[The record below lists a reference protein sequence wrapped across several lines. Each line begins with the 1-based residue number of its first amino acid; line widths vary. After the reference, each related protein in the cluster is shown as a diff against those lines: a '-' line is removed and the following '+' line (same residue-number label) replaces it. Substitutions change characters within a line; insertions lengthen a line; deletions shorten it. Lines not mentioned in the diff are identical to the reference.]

1 MKNETKTEIET
12 FVLIAII
19 LIATAGFGI
28 YFFQKNKKVTSAP
41 PTQNIEQPAVKEIQ
55 PQKSPAP
62 QKTNFGTSVPTDF
75 PTDIPIEKGAKFQQ
89 SYSLNYDSQK
99 QLSIVFLSAK
109 TVKENYSLYSDF
121 LKKQNWNVLNTHDDP
136 AVSSLY
142 GTKENND
149 INVTIS
155 NNTSNASTKSQV
167 SVSVLQK

>member
-1 MKNETKTEIET
+1 MENKTKIEA

-41 PTQNIEQPAVKEIQ
+41 PTQNIEQPAVKESQ
-55 PQKSPAP
+55 PPAP
-62 QKTNFGTSVPTDF
+62 QKTDFGTSVPTGF

-99 QLSIVFLSAK
+99 QLSIFFLSAK
-109 TVKENYSLYSDF
+109 TVKENYALYTNF
-121 LKKQNWNVLNTHDDP
+121 LKKQNWNILNTYDNP

-155 NNTSNASTKSQV
+155 QSASNTSAKSQV
-167 SVSVLQK
+167 SLSVLQK